1 MRRMRTLWLAGCVVI
16 VACASKPPR
25 IADDRLAG
33 TWRNADGATLSME
46 DTGVLTLLRPGPKQK
61 PVVGEYTFDGDSVVF
76 VFRAETRLCGGDP
89 GTYALKVADGSFV
102 ATATR
107 DPCADRRKVI
117 EGTWTRTGAARLTP
131 ES

>member
-1 MRRMRTLWLAGCVVI
+1 MRGMRIILLAACTVFA
-16 VACASKPPR
+16 ACASKPER
-25 IADDRLAG
+25 IADTRLAG
-33 TWRNADGATLSME
+33 GWRNADGATLSME
-46 DTGVLTLLRPGPKQK
+46 DTGVLTLLRPGPRQK
-61 PVVGEYTFDGDSVVF
+61 PIVGEYTFDGESVVF

-89 GTYALKVADGSFV
+89 GTYALKIDDASFS

-117 EGTWTRTGAARLTP
+117 EGTWTRTAAARLSP